1 MTAAAIL
8 WIDGDAAH
16 GSLSRLDGHVDD
28 TPSAATMARGRLLV
42 LRGQSATLNV
52 AWRKALHRPQ
62 PERDGGFSRFDGR
75 TSRGSSNSKEDGAE
89 KGVGRKISGA
99 LQSC

>member
-1 MTAAAIL
+1 
-8 WIDGDAAH
+8 
-16 GSLSRLDGHVDD
+16 
-28 TPSAATMARGRLLV
+28 MARGRLLV

-52 AWRKALHRPQ
+52 AWRKALLKALHRPQ
-62 PERDGGFSRFDGR
+62 PERDGGFIASTDGPVEVR
-75 TSRGSSNSKEDGAE
+75 QIPQEDGAE